1 MVDYNVSL
9 QAYCKI
15 LSHAAKYPHSSVN
28 GVLLAEDTKV
38 KDSNKCLKMVDTI
51 PLFHVCLGL
60 TPMLEFALTL
70 IDIYCKSKGLVIG
83 GYYQANENYCNSK
96 PDNVAYLIGK
106 KIQEYFADSC
116 IFMVNNNKVSPQCVS
131 EAYKIYLYKDNMWK
145 EADKKQTV
153 EEETLLTASQ
163 VLETPAIYRKLM
175 DFDNHFDDIKN
186 DWRNIEL
193 NEILTNKEILK
204 NYL

>member
-1 MVDYNVSL
+1 MPENGGHYPFVSCL
-9 QAYCKI
+9 
-15 LSHAAKYPHSSVN
+15 LRTHADARIRPD
-28 GVLLAEDTKV
+28 A
-38 KDSNKCLKMVDTI
+38 
-51 PLFHVCLGL
+51 
-60 TPMLEFALTL
+60 
-70 IDIYCKSKGLVIG
+70 DIYCKSKGLVIG